1 MNTKSSYGKHKGRV
15 LFSFGILFV
24 FLFLSS
30 PGFGEEKALKA
41 ILEHGQCVGYT
52 ISQVWTTFGPPEEIY
67 PVRGDNEKEDNVV
80 FYYPDHYYLFFF
92 HNRVWQVRMDRRY
105 RGRPLDLP
113 LLSKREKVE
122 EVLGPP
128 FAEVGES
135 LIYHLGFT
143 GYPIR
148 GRLFFEE
155 GTLID
160 VYIYRGDY

>member
-1 MNTKSSYGKHKGRV
+1 MNMKSSYGKNAGKF
-15 LFSFGILFV
+15 LFSFGILV
-24 FLFLSS
+24 VLLFISS
-30 PGFGEEKALKA
+30 PGFGEEKALEA
-41 ILEHGQCVGYT
+41 ILEGGQCVGYT

-67 PVRGDNEKEDNVV
+67 PIRGDNEKEDNVV

-105 RGRPLDLP
+105 QGRPLDLP
-113 LLSKREKVE
+113 LLSDREKVE
-122 EVLGPP
+122 NLLGPP
-128 FAEVGES
+128 FAEVDGS
-135 LIYHLGFT
+135 LIYHLRFT

-155 GTLID
+155 GKLID